1 MFLASCQ
8 FGFFEFY
15 GNLPDL
21 SHIKLHFKL
30 EGVASCP
37 LMSFCTYKRHIL
49 KTNKNQFIIR
59 NQRDWMCF
67 FFFFFFFKFFFFFFF
82 LFFFFFF
89 IFFVVVVGFLF
100 FFLFFFFLLLFII
113 FFIF

>member
-21 SHIKLHFKL
+21 FHIKLHFKL

-59 NQRDWMCF
+59 HQRDWMCVF
-67 FFFFFFFKFFFFFFF
+67 SFGVENLICIYEINY
-82 LFFFFFF
+82 LFAEKNNTFYMNADDDVHVHVLVML
-89 IFFVVVVGFLF
+89 I
-100 FFLFFFFLLLFII
+100 
-113 FFIF
+113 